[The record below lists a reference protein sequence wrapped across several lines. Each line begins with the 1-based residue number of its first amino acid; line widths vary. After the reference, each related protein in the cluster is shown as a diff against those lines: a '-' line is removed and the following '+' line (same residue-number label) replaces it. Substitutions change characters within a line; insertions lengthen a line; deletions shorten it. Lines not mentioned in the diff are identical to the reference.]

1 MVEDRSS
8 KKPNKAK
15 TTEIVKYA
23 NENGLLLLSAG
34 LKSNV
39 IRFLAPLVITDEELA
54 KGLAIL
60 ERAFE

>member
-1 MVEDRSS
+1 M
-8 KKPNKAK
+8 
-15 TTEIVKYA
+15 KYA

-39 IRFLAPLVITDEELA
+39 ILFLSPLVITDEEFV